1 MIETAT
7 NRSMVFSLEPNKPSA
22 RSRRS
27 GRERSPLVGVPAWSA
42 SFDCLIEPTQA
53 IDLSSPVAGLLDKV
67 YVRRGDRVAKGQV
80 LAMLESQ
87 AEQAATEL
95 ARYKSQAN
103 GPTVTAENK
112 IEFSKRKFLRRMQM
126 AAENLMS
133 TQDRDDAEA
142 EYKLA
147 EAELLAA
154 KENKQIA
161 HLEYQHQNSLLALRT
176 IRSPFDGVV
185 ADQLLYSGE
194 VVEPTGS
201 KKTILKLAQLDP
213 LRVHVILPMAAFR
226 KVILGMNVQVNPELP
241 IGGSYSAKVRIV
253 DKLIDAASGTF
264 AAFLE
269 MRNPQL
275 SIPVGVKCRAEFPI
289 SLDAKPAQ

>member
-1 MIETAT
+1 VRKTQVIVGA
-7 NRSMVFSLEPNKPSA
+7 SLLA
-22 RSRRS
+22 CI
-27 GRERSPLVGVPAWSA
+27 PAWSA

-53 IDLSSPVAGLLDKV
+53 IEVGSPVGGLLDKV

-80 LAMLESQ
+80 LATLESQ
-87 AEQAATEL
+87 AEQAAAEL
-95 ARYKSQAN
+95 ARYKSQAS
-103 GPTVTAENK
+103 GPSMTAESK
-112 IEFSKRKFLRRMQM
+112 IEFSKRKFQRRMQM
-126 AAENLMS
+126 AAEKLMS
-133 TQDRDDAEA
+133 TQERDDAEA

-147 EAELLAA
+147 EAELQVA

-161 HLEYQHQNSLLALRT
+161 HIEHKQQSGLLALRT

-185 ADQLLYSGE
+185 ADQLLYPGE
-194 VVEPTGS
+194 VVEPTGN

-226 KVILGMNVQVNPELP
+226 KVSLGMTARVYPEMP
-241 IGGSYSAKVRIV
+241 IGGSYSAKVRIL

-269 MRNPQL
+269 MRNPRL
-275 SIPVGVKCRAEFPI
+275 SIPVGVKCKAEFPI
-289 SLDAKPAQ
+289 ALQAKPAQ